1 MFKLLLI
8 TNKYYYV
15 YNVVYVNLHYHKT
28 KNTSINKGN
37 IVNMK
42 SKQPIIIAISN
53 HKGGVG
59 KTTSTLNI
67 GAALAKLKKSVLLI
81 DLDPQSHL
89 SDSVG
94 IEEPELSVYDLL
106 KGSKVPPIEISKNLD
121 LIPSSIDLSGA
132 DVELANEIGRE
143 LLLKKKIA
151 KLEKVYDFIL
161 IDCPPA
167 LNVLTVNAFV
177 AASEVYIP
185 LQAEY
190 LAFKGLSRLVD
201 IIEKVQESLNPDL
214 SISGVF
220 VTRYDSRKILN
231 KQIVD
236 ISQQHFE
243 NKFFKTK
250 IRENIAVAEA
260 PSQSMDIFA
269 YAPSSNG
276 AKDYLNLGKEILK
289 KHK

>member
-1 MFKLLLI
+1 
-8 TNKYYYV
+8 
-15 YNVVYVNLHYHKT
+15 
-28 KNTSINKGN
+28 
-37 IVNMK
+37 MK

-67 GAALAKLKKSVLLI
+67 GAALARLKKSVLLI

-94 IEEPELSVYDLL
+94 IEEPDLSVYDLL
-106 KGSKVPPIEISKNLD
+106 KGKKIVPTAISKNLD
-121 LIPSSIDLSGA
+121 IIPSSIDLSGA

-161 IDCPPA
+161 IDCPPS

-190 LAFKGLSRLVD
+190 LAFKGLSRLVN

-243 NKFFKTK
+243 NKFFKTR

-260 PSQSMDIFA
+260 PSQNMDIFT
-269 YAPSSNG
+269 YAPNSNG
-276 AKDYLNLGKEILK
+276 AKDYLSLGKEILK

>member
-1 MFKLLLI
+1 
-8 TNKYYYV
+8 
-15 YNVVYVNLHYHKT
+15 
-28 KNTSINKGN
+28 
-37 IVNMK
+37 MK
-42 SKQPIIIAISN
+42 SKRPIIIAISN

-67 GAALAKLKKSVLLI
+67 GAALAKLKQSVLLI

-94 IEEPELSVYDLL
+94 IEEPKVNIYDLL
-106 KGSKVPPIEISKNLD
+106 KGTEVSPIEISKNVD

-143 LLLKKKIA
+143 LLLKKQLS
-151 KLEKVYDFIL
+151 KLEKEYDFIL
-161 IDCPPA
+161 IDCPPS

-177 AASEVYIP
+177 AATEVYIP

-190 LAFKGLSRLVD
+190 LAFKGLSRLID

-231 KQIVD
+231 KQIVT

-243 NKFFKTK
+243 NKFFTTK

-260 PSQSMDIFA
+260 PSANMDIFS
-269 YAPSSNG
+269 YAPNSNG
-276 AKDYLNLGKEILK
+276 AQDYLKLGKEILK
-289 KHK
+289 KYK

>member
-1 MFKLLLI
+1 
-8 TNKYYYV
+8 
-15 YNVVYVNLHYHKT
+15 
-28 KNTSINKGN
+28 
-37 IVNMK
+37 MK
-42 SKQPIIIAISN
+42 SSSPRIIAISN

-67 GAALAKLKKSVLLI
+67 GAALAKLKQSVLLI

-94 IEEPELSVYDLL
+94 IEDPELSVYDLL
-106 KGSKVPPIEISKNLD
+106 KGTDVPPVEISTHLD
-121 LIPSSIDLSGA
+121 LIPSSINLSGA

-151 KLEKVYDFIL
+151 KLEKQYDFIL

-167 LNVLTVNAFV
+167 LNILTVNAFV
-177 AASEVYIP
+177 TASEVYIP

-201 IIEKVQESLNPDL
+201 IIEKVKESLNPDL
-214 SISGVF
+214 SVSGVF
-220 VTRYDSRKILN
+220 VTRYDRRKTLN

-236 ISQQHFE
+236 ISEQHFE
-243 NKFFKTK
+243 SKFFTTR
-250 IRENIAVAEA
+250 IRENIAIAEA
-260 PSQSMDIFA
+260 PSQNMDIFS
-269 YAPSSNG
+269 YAPRSNG
-276 AKDYLNLGKEILK
+276 AKDYLALGKEILEK
-289 KHK
+289 YT

>member
-1 MFKLLLI
+1 
-8 TNKYYYV
+8 
-15 YNVVYVNLHYHKT
+15 
-28 KNTSINKGN
+28 
-37 IVNMK
+37 MK
-42 SKQPIIIAISN
+42 SKTPIIIAISN

-67 GAALAKLKKSVLLI
+67 GAALAKLKQSVLLI

-94 IEEPELSVYDLL
+94 IEDPDLSVYDLL
-106 KGSKVPPIEISKNLD
+106 KGSDVSPTAISERLD
-121 LIPSSIDLSGA
+121 IIPSSIDLSGA

-143 LLLKKKIA
+143 LLLKKKIV
-151 KLEKVYDFIL
+151 KLEKQYDFIL

-177 AASEVYIP
+177 TASEVYIP

-201 IIEKVQESLNPDL
+201 IIEKVKESLNPDL

-220 VTRYDSRKILN
+220 VTRYDSRRTLN

-236 ISQQHFE
+236 ISEQHFE
-243 NKFFKTK
+243 STFFNTR
-250 IRENIAVAEA
+250 IRENIAIAEA
-260 PSQSMDIFA
+260 PSQNLDIFS
-269 YAPSSNG
+269 YAPRSNG
-276 AKDYLNLGKEILK
+276 AKDYLALGKEILK
-289 KHK
+289 KHQ